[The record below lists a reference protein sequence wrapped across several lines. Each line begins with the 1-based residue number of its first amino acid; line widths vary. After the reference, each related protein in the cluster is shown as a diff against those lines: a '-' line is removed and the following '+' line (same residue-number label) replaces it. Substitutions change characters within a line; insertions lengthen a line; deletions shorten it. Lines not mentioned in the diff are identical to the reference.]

1 MARRCGMVE
10 VSAAVMRQLEEAQ
23 ARLAATAV
31 TAGPPILTA
40 PTEARVPEAP
50 VGGAG
55 SGTAQHVIVDHY
67 FTAGVQRIWAFASG
81 EWRYRDV
88 THVEE
93 EGIAQVAFAATRVDT
108 AWDSSNVVS
117 VLRCWKTF

>member
-1 MARRCGMVE
+1 MAE
-10 VSAAVMRQLEEAQ
+10 VSGEVMRQLEEAR

-40 PTEARVPEAP
+40 LTEVRAPETP

-55 SGTAQHVIVDHY
+55 SATAQHVIVDHY
-67 FTAGVQRIWAFASG
+67 FTAGVQRIWAYAGG

-93 EGIAQVAFAATRVDT
+93 GGIAQVAFVATRVDT
-108 AWDSSNVVS
+108 AWDASNVIS

>member
-1 MARRCGMVE
+1 MVE

-23 ARLAATAV
+23 ARLAATTV

-40 PTEARVPEAP
+40 LTEVRAPETP

-55 SGTAQHVIVDHY
+55 SATAQHVIVDHY
-67 FTAGVQRIWAFASG
+67 FMAGVARIWVFAGG

-88 THVEE
+88 ACGDE
-93 EGIAQVAFAATRVDT
+93 EGIAQVAFAATRVD
-108 AWDSSNVVS
+108 ASWDSSNVVS